1 MENEILT
8 NLFRRELLKS
18 SKIILEDHDHNP
30 VGVLYLDKLGNPE
43 SIIITE
49 LSRSKEKYYLYLESE
64 IGHIGIFFTSYK
76 KETS

>member
-18 SKIILEDHDHNP
+18 SKIILEDHDHNS

-49 LSRSKEKYYLYLESE
+49 LSKSKEKYYIYLDSVL
-64 IGHIGIFFTSYK
+64 GHVGIFFTYYK